1 MNKSIFNINE
11 FRKLVKEYHQISF
24 MNSAMYFY
32 YDETGNC
39 RKFWLRNGTVNSLD
53 AVKNDFIIGGIVFE
67 DESKIDVNK
76 LFNDLHLQSN
86 QKELKLKHFQ
96 NKGNDF
102 LSIIDNEKMTIFLDW
117 LINSDLYIHYSAL
130 NNMYYALVDIVD
142 TLCDEFPEIVPF
154 YHHKLKAKLNK
165 FALDNFDSFVA
176 LLSKYGYPD
185 LQLDQMELFCNEL
198 ASLIDENMCQ
208 DKEMAFYMRTL
219 KDMLKKAGED
229 KNMPLLEHNTPGVLI
244 DDYTQAYTE
253 RCWLFPYSQHTFDE
267 EMQIAEK
274 MQNIQFV
281 FNGRNLDHFK
291 FVKSHT
297 NRYIQISDVIVGL
310 LGKMFS
316 YFDANSLCDIYIKS
330 MRISKQA
337 KENVRKIAKL
347 IDRSDRKSSL
357 LIKNV
362 NSFDVLKDREEKLE
376 ILAKK

>member
-1 MNKSIFNINE
+1 M
-11 FRKLVKEYHQISF
+11 
-24 MNSAMYFY
+24 
-32 YDETGNC
+32 
-39 RKFWLRNGTVNSLD
+39 
-53 AVKNDFIIGGIVFE
+53 
-67 DESKIDVNK
+67 
-76 LFNDLHLQSN
+76 
-86 QKELKLKHFQ
+86 
-96 NKGNDF
+96 
-102 LSIIDNEKMTIFLDW
+102 
-117 LINSDLYIHYSAL
+117 
-130 NNMYYALVDIVD
+130 
-142 TLCDEFPEIVPF
+142 
-154 YHHKLKAKLNK
+154 
-165 FALDNFDSFVA
+165 
-176 LLSKYGYPD
+176 
-185 LQLDQMELFCNEL
+185 L
-198 ASLIDENMCQ
+198 A
-208 DKEMAFYMRTL
+208 
-219 KDMLKKAGED
+219 
-229 KNMPLLEHNTPGVLI
+229 
-244 DDYTQAYTE
+244 
-253 RCWLFPYSQHTFDE
+253 FPYSQHTFDE

-376 ILAKK
+376 ILAKSRRSTNIDLEKSIKIRLIRAVFFEELLYCDLLLCKRRNLFCNLQERAIAY